1 MSWPRRERESSSVL
15 PPSKKQKLSP
25 SLFVVRQRHAKG
37 GELRDIID
45 IGNVEYVTFNGD
57 KYDYVYYV
65 LGLILEV
72 NTKELTIYRCDDGK
86 SCDDSSS
93 KWRQISS
100 RGPILGGFHLV
111 AWKGG
116 IIIPLRETDFRNY

>member
-1 MSWPRRERESSSVL
+1 MSWLRREREPPSVL
-15 PPSKKQKLSP
+15 TPSKKQKLSP

-37 GELRDIID
+37 EELRDIID
-45 IGNVEYVTFNGD
+45 IGNVGYVTFNGD

-93 KWRQISS
+93 KWRQINS
-100 RGPILGGFHLV
+100 RGQVLGGYHLV

-116 IIIPLRETDFRNY
+116 ITIPLRETDFGDY